1 MPTSSTAAPPRRGP
15 GAVLCVSLILVAGVV
30 IWGAAAGDSLAQVG
44 SAALDG
50 ITRGFGWAYLL
61 TSLGFLG
68 FLVFL
73 AASRFGRL
81 RLGRDDERPAFSRF
95 TWYAMILSA
104 VMGIGLISYGVA
116 EPISHLTAPPHGL
129 AEPMT
134 PRAAV
139 TAMQFSFFDWG
150 LHAWG
155 IFAVVGL
162 AMAWSMFRRGRPGLV
177 SALFRPLL
185 GRRVDGPIGGAIDVF
200 AVIATLF
207 GTTTSLGLG
216 AMQINGGFTALFGV
230 PESRTLQFGII
241 GVITLLFT
249 ASALTGVSRGIR
261 YLAQTSMGL
270 GGLLVVFVL
279 ITGPT
284 IYLADL
290 YVQSVG
296 RYLGQLVTTS
306 LITPAGG
313 DLEFM
318 QSWTY
323 FMLAWWLSWA
333 AFVGVFLARISR
345 GRTVREFVVG
355 VLLVPSVV
363 FSFWFT
369 IFGGTAIHG
378 DLTGATQVAAAA
390 AADANS
396 AFFATLQSLPLP
408 AITSGLTILLVVLF
422 FVSGADAN
430 TFVLGMLTSRGTEQ
444 PSARIL
450 ALWGAVTGAAAMALL
465 AAGGLASLQQMV
477 IVSSAPFFVVVFG
490 VTVSLWKDLRS
501 EPLLPAPPELATH
514 SESRDRGLTC
524 EQVALAGSDE
534 VDEADDHNGA
544 RPRAV
549 ASAEPQT

>member
-1 MPTSSTAAPPRRGP
+1 MSTPRAESSRTRRPGP
-15 GAVLCVSLILVAGVV
+15 VLFVSLGLTLAIVA
-30 IWGAAAGDSLAQVG
+30 WGAAAGESLSRAG

-61 TSLGFLG
+61 VSLG

-73 AASRFGRL
+73 LFLACSRFGRL
-81 RLGRDDERPAFSRF
+81 RLGRDDERPAFRRL

-116 EPISHLTAPPHGL
+116 EPIAHLAAPPHGL
-129 AEPMT
+129 AAPMT
-134 PRAAV
+134 TDAAV

-162 AMAWSMFRRGRPGLV
+162 AMAWSMFRRGRTGLV

-185 GRRVDGPIGGAIDVF
+185 GRRADGPVGGAIDVF
-200 AVIATLF
+200 AVVATLF

-216 AMQINGGFTALFGV
+216 AMQINGGFTALFGIPNSTGV
-230 PESRTLQFGII
+230 QFVII

-249 ASALTGVSRGIR
+249 ASALTGVARGIR
-261 YLAQTSMGL
+261 YLSEASMGL
-270 GGLLVVFVL
+270 GAVLFVFVL
-279 ITGPT
+279 IAGPT
-284 IYLADL
+284 VYLLDL

-296 RYLGQLVTTS
+296 RYLSELVATS
-306 LITPAGG
+306 LITPANG
-313 DLEFM
+313 DIDFM

-355 VLLVPSVV
+355 VLLVPSLV
-363 FSFWFT
+363 FSIWFT
-369 IFGGTAIHG
+369 AFGGTAIHT
-378 DLTGATQVAAAA
+378 DLAGTTRVAAAA

-396 AFFATLQSLPLP
+396 AFFTMLQSLPLP
-408 AITSGLTILLVVLF
+408 SVTSVVTIVLVVLF

-430 TFVLGMLTSRGTEQ
+430 TYVLGMLTSRGTEH
-444 PSARIL
+444 PPAWIL
-450 ALWGAVTGAAAMALL
+450 ALWGLVTGAAAMALL
-465 AAGGLASLQQMV
+465 VAGGLESLQQMV
-477 IVSSAPFFVVVFG
+477 IVSSAPFLVVVVG
-490 VTVSLWKDLRS
+490 VAVAFWRDLS
-501 EPLLPAPPELATH
+501 TDPVLPPAGPGPAPG
-514 SESRDRGLTC
+514 DRETTGG
-524 EQVALAGSDE
+524 EDAAVRQVP
-534 VDEADDHNGA
+534 DEATT
-544 RPRAV
+544 AV
-549 ASAEPQT
+549 R

>member
-1 MPTSSTAAPPRRGP
+1 METTMSDSHTTSPDRRRPGP
-15 GAVLCVSLILVAGVV
+15 VLYISLVLALAIVA
-30 IWGAAAGDSLAQVG
+30 WGAAAGDSLSRVG

-61 TSLGFLG
+61 VSLG

-73 AASRFGRL
+73 AFLACSRYGRL
-81 RLGRDDERPAFSRF
+81 RLGRDDERPAFRRLS
-95 TWYAMILSA
+95 WYAMILSA

-116 EPISHLTAPPHGL
+116 EPISHLAEPPHGL
-129 AEPMT
+129 ATPMT
-134 PRAAV
+134 PGAAV

-185 GRRVDGPIGGAIDVF
+185 GRRADGPVGGAIDVF
-200 AVIATLF
+200 AILATLF

-216 AMQINGGFTALFGV
+216 ALQINGGFTALFGIPNSEGV
-230 PESRTLQFGII
+230 QFAII

-249 ASALTGVSRGIR
+249 ASALTGVARGIR
-261 YLAQTSMGL
+261 FLSESSMGL
-270 GGLLVVFVL
+270 GGLLFLFVL
-279 ITGPT
+279 IVGPT

-296 RYLGQLVTTS
+296 RYLSELMSTS
-306 LITPAGG
+306 LITPASG
-313 DLEFM
+313 DLGFM

-345 GRTVREFVVG
+345 GRTVREFIVG

-363 FSFWFT
+363 FSVWFAA
-369 IFGGTAIHG
+369 FGGTAIHS
-378 DLTGATQVAAAA
+378 DLAGTTRVAVAA

-396 AFFATLQSLPLP
+396 AFFAMLQSLPLP
-408 AITSGLTILLVVLF
+408 AVTSAVTIVLVVLF

-430 TFVLGMLTSRGTEQ
+430 TFVLGMLTSRGSEHP
-444 PSARIL
+444 PSWIL
-450 ALWGAVTGAAAMALL
+450 ALWGAVTGAAAIALL
-465 AAGGLASLQQMV
+465 AAGGLDSLQQMV
-477 IVSSAPFFVVVFG
+477 IVSSAPFLLIVVG
-490 VTVSLWKDLRS
+490 VAVSLSKDLAA
-501 EPLLPAPPELATH
+501 EPVPHAVPPPANGAALSTGSLAAEPPEPVNTDTAALPT
-514 SESRDRGLTC
+514 GP
-524 EQVALAGSDE
+524 QVG
-534 VDEADDHNGA
+534 N
-544 RPRAV
+544 
-549 ASAEPQT
+549 